1 MKLRSIISTCALLS
15 CSQAL
20 ANEPKTVTC
29 ESNKPG
35 TVMVQEDEL
44 FVVVNDA
51 LIRNSDYWQNF
62 LDGNIQLCTTHV
74 TDMSDLFAKNKY
86 FNQDI
91 SRWDTSHVANMNR
104 MFFGAKRFD
113 QDLTLWG
120 VERVSSHTDFAKSSG
135 LSKDNLPTFSQ

>member
-1 MKLRSIISTCALLS
+1 MKLRSIISACALLS
-15 CSQAL
+15 CSQAFASEL
-20 ANEPKTVTC
+20 EAVTC

-35 TVMVQEDEL
+35 TVMVLEDEL

-91 SRWDTSHVANMNR
+91 SRWDTSHVTNMDR
-104 MFFGAKRFD
+104 MFSGAKRFD
-113 QDLTLWG
+113 QDLTYWN
-120 VERVSSHTDFAKSSG
+120 VKRVSRHTDFAKGSS
-135 LSKDNLPTFSQ
+135 LSEDNLPIFKQ

>member
-1 MKLRSIISTCALLS
+1 MKLRSIISACALLS
-15 CSQAL
+15 CSQAF
-20 ANEPKTVTC
+20 ASEPETVTC

-62 LDGNIQLCTTHV
+62 LDANIQLCTTHV

-91 SRWDTSHVANMNR
+91 SRWDTSRVTNMDR
-104 MFFGAKRFD
+104 MFSGAKRFD
-113 QDLTLWG
+113 QDLTHWN
-120 VERVSSHTDFAKSSG
+120 VKHVSRHTDFAKGSG
-135 LSKDNLPTFSQ
+135 LSEDNLPIFTQ